1 WANQTRMLR
10 IRPSAPLLACLSGVL
25 GLASVACGSAASGA
39 AAAGVGASA
48 RAAAPFT
55 GNPFASG
62 PLYRAPYSNAENAL
76 KQTQQADPAGA
87 RLLAKIAAQ
96 PQASWYGGWSGDI
109 ATVVR
114 NY

>member
-1 WANQTRMLR
+1 EHDRARRKQGRGRPVPRARFTATNGWANQTRMLR

-25 GLASVACGSAASGA
+25 GLASVAGGSAASGA

-76 KQTQQADPAGA
+76 KQTQQ
-87 RLLAKIAAQ
+87 
-96 PQASWYGGWSGDI
+96 
-109 ATVVR
+109 
-114 NY
+114 